1 MNCPL
6 CVYGKT
12 DSATGPERPEVI
24 ARCKWTTM
32 ILGANQGT
40 VGWCTLILNK
50 HVEHLDALSI
60 EDQGAIFMEVA
71 RAARAIR
78 LVFGAEGGGVRIN
91 YECLG
96 NVVPHVHWHLIPRH
110 ADDPTPRATV
120 WGWSETQMAGQ
131 MGQAEREALIERL
144 RRALQELA

>member
-1 MNCPL
+1 M
-6 CVYGKT
+6 GA
-12 DSATGPERPEVI
+12 SSRPEVI
-24 ARCKWTTM
+24 ARFAWTTM

-60 EDQGAIFMEVA
+60 QDQGAIFMEVA

-78 LVFGAEGGGVRIN
+78 QVFAADKGGNGGSGEGRGGGVRIN

-120 WGWSETQMAGQ
+120 WGWSEAQLAGQ
-131 MGQAEREALIERL
+131 MGQAEREALIKRL
-144 RRALQELA
+144 QRALQELA